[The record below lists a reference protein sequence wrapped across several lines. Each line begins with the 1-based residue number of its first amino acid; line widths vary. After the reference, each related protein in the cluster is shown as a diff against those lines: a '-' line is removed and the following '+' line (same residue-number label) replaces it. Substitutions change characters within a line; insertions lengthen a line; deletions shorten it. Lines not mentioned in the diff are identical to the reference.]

1 MGRSNYSP
9 KKMKKLMFLISSA
22 LLLIGCS
29 GKTVK
34 TIVLTNPS
42 EDYREGVMVEV
53 ATSELGLCAQDFEHL
68 GLFNEEGQQIAYQ
81 VVYYGGEEAS
91 GIVFQAT
98 IKSKMQVEY
107 TLRKAAP
114 LAAEARVSARFVPER
129 KDDFAWENEYAAYRM
144 YGPALAP
151 ENPSNGIDL
160 WLKKTDELIVD
171 TFYYREHEL
180 GMPYHVDYGKGLDCY
195 KVGHTAGCGGVFPV
209 VGGMPVIGN
218 HYDRWQVLDKG
229 PLRTVFCLEYDNYFA
244 DSTAAPLT
252 ETFTVVCDA
261 GQPLCKAYVTY
272 YTEDTTETVDFS
284 EIGAGIFLHTATAN
298 PEIEVGGNTQIGIS
312 AGYIA
317 YAENAVSD
325 AGLASGRNYAGIVLP
340 GMKEHAI
347 VDGMLYGKAD
357 YEMGETYTYYF
368 GGSWSEWK
376 FQSDEEWFEAVAFAA
391 RVAAE
396 PIEVAIR

>member
-1 MGRSNYSP
+1 
-9 KKMKKLMFLISSA
+9 MKKLLLLICSA
-22 LLLIGCS
+22 LLLIGCTE
-29 GKTVK
+29 KTVK

-42 EDYREGVMVEV
+42 EDYRVGVMVEV
-53 ATSELGLCAQDFEHL
+53 PASELGLAAADFKQL
-68 GLFNEEGQQIAYQ
+68 GLFNDEGEEIPYQ
-81 VVYYGGEEAS
+81 VMYYGGEEAS
-91 GIVFQAT
+91 SIVFQAT
-98 IKSKMQVEY
+98 VKAKMQVEY
-107 TLRKAAP
+107 TLRKTTP
-114 LAAEARVSARFVPER
+114 MLTSDRVSARFVPER

-180 GMPYHVDYGKGLDCY
+180 GLPYHVDYGKGLDCY
-195 KVGHTAGCGGVFPV
+195 KVGHTAGCGGVFPMLS
-209 VGGMPVIGN
+209 GMPVIGN

-244 DSTAAPLT
+244 DSVNAPVS

-261 GQPLCKAYVTY
+261 GQPLCRAHVTFC
-272 YTEDTTETVDFS
+272 TEDTTGTVDFS
-284 EIGAGIFLHTATAN
+284 EIGAGIFLHTATSN
-298 PEIEVGGNTQIGIS
+298 PDIEVGGNTQIGVN

-325 AGLASGRNYAGIVLP
+325 AGLASGRNYAGVVLP
-340 GMKEHAI
+340 GMKEHN
-347 VDGMLYGKAD
+347 VEGGMLYGKAD

-368 GGSWSEWK
+368 GGGWSEWK
-376 FQSDEEWFEAVAFAA
+376 FQTDEEWFAAVAFAA
-391 RVAAE
+391 RLAAE
-396 PIEVAIR
+396 PIEATVR